1 MIGDLIMISCAIILI
16 LELYVSYRVID
27 IRYNTIILKRTRE
40 GGMEMKAKKLLVT
53 LLAAAT
59 MVGITAC
66 SGGNEGQG
74 GGTQTKTQESSEGSS
89 KEAAADTAGG
99 DSKDQLYIEVSAIGA
114 DPYFYDHKM
123 GMEMAGKELGVRTEY
138 VGPAEN
144 DMNAMVAALEQAIA
158 KKPDGLVVVGFNE
171 QLIPSIQ
178 KATDAGIPV
187 VTVDADLPT
196 SSRIAFI
203 GTGNEEAG
211 ITGGTK
217 MAELLGGKG
226 KVAVMYSP
234 GQTNLEERVEG
245 YKKSFENYADIEIV
259 EYVDTKQDSVVA
271 AQSIAAVLQKHPDLA
286 GIICVDATGGTGA
299 ATAVKEAGLTGKVKI
314 IAMDRSNEVLAAIEE
329 GVISASVAQQTALM
343 PYYAV
348 QMLMNLNNSK
358 VEITTDNASAGVLGI
373 PQYIDTGAVIV
384 DETNYQYFKR

>member
-1 MIGDLIMISCAIILI
+1 MKSILMMIYCAKILI
-16 LELYVSYRVID
+16 LELYVSYRVVF
-27 IRYNTIILKRTRE
+27 IRYNTIILIRTSE
-40 GGMEMKAKKLLVT
+40 GGKEMKAKKLLVT
-53 LLAAAT
+53 LLAAAA
-59 MVGITAC
+59 MVSVTAC
-66 SGGNEGQG
+66 SGGNAEQG
-74 GGTQTKTQESSEGSS
+74 GETQTKAQESGEGSS
-89 KEAAADTAGG
+89 QEAAVDTAGG

-158 KKPDGLVVVGFNE
+158 KKPNGLVVVGFNE

>member
-66 SGGNEGQG
+66 SGGNKGQG
-74 GGTQTKTQESSEGSS
+74 GETQTKTQESSEGGSQ
-89 KEAAADTAGG
+89 EAAADTAGG

>member
-1 MIGDLIMISCAIILI
+1 MKSILMMIYCAKILI
-16 LELYVSYRVID
+16 LELYVSYRVVF
-27 IRYNTIILKRTRE
+27 IRYNTIILIRTSE
-40 GGMEMKAKKLLVT
+40 GGKEMKAKKLLVT
-53 LLAAAT
+53 LLAAAA
-59 MVGITAC
+59 MVSVTAC
-66 SGGNEGQG
+66 SGGNAEQG
-74 GGTQTKTQESSEGSS
+74 GETQTKAQESSEESS
-89 KEAAADTAGG
+89 QETAADTTGG

-158 KKPDGLVVVGFNE
+158 KKPNGLVVVGFNE

-299 ATAVKEAGLTGKVKI
+299 ATAVKEAGITGKVKI